1 MLSFEEKK
9 VIFESFPEL
18 SVQAVSMNRL
28 NYHFEES
35 AVPKTTVVRYLHPKS
50 GNAFIFAGY
59 LAKEE
64 TKDGYISV
72 MEASKEEIVE
82 LVEKA
87 IAYLRLTEDG
97 YENGYEEIW
106 SDSNGDKLK
115 LQYADY
121 MWTVLMTSG
130 AVEAVFKTKEQA
142 EGYLM
147 DEGFD

>member
-28 NYHFEES
+28 NYRFEES

>member
-1 MLSFEEKK
+1 MLSFQEKK
-9 VIFESFPEL
+9 AIFESFPEL
-18 SVQAVSMNRL
+18 SAQPVSMNRL

-35 AVPKTTVVRYLHPKS
+35 AVPKTTVVKYLHPKS
-50 GNAFIFAGY
+50 GNAFVFAGY
-59 LAKEE
+59 LPKEE
-64 TKDGYISV
+64 TKEGYISV
-72 MEASKEEIVE
+72 MESTKEDIIK
-82 LVEKA
+82 LVEEA

-106 SDSNGDKLK
+106 SDNNGDKLT
-115 LQYADY
+115 LQYGDY
-121 MWTVLMTSG
+121 MWTVLMSSG

>member
-1 MLSFEEKK
+1 M
-9 VIFESFPEL
+9 

>member
-9 VIFESFPEL
+9 ALFNSFPEL
-18 SVQAVSMNRL
+18 SEQAVSMNRL

-35 AVPKTTVVRYLHPKS
+35 AVPKTTVVKFLHPKS
-50 GNAFIFAGY
+50 ANAFVFAGY
-59 LAKEE
+59 LPKDE
-64 TKDGYISV
+64 TKDGYLSV
-72 MEASKEEIVE
+72 RDASKEEIIK
-82 LVEKA
+82 LVEEA

-97 YENGYEEIW
+97 YEDGYEEMW
-106 SDSNGDKLK
+106 SDVNGDILT
-115 LQYADY
+115 LQYTNY
-121 MWTVLMTSG
+121 MWTVLMASG